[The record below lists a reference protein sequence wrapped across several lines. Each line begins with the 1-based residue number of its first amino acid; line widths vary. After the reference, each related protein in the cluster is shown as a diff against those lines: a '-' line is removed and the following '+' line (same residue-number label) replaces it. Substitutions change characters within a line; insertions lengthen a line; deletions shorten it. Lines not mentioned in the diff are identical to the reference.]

1 MPFLCPGKLL
11 LPPWTPLPH
20 AATRLRAG
28 ASQMGPGETQA
39 LPPRSLH
46 PEASPSFSGDRSLST
61 TPVLP
66 LPLRQLIQTGI
77 VWGNTKQGQ
86 QATSLL
92 LSGPGD
98 RANYLPVVSSCGRS
112 WAQGRGTPPTT
123 RSHFSSS
130 KVLPPAARYKLAL
143 TPHIPGPHK
152 SSWVAGPSPTPP
164 R

>member
-1 MPFLCPGKLL
+1 MPFLYPGKLL

-66 LPLRQLIQTGI
+66 LPLRQRIQTGI

-92 LSGPGD
+92 TVWAWRQSKLLASRELLWPLLGPGPRD
-98 RANYLPVVSSCGRS
+98 
-112 WAQGRGTPPTT
+112 TPPY
-123 RSHFSSS
+123 
-130 KVLPPAARYKLAL
+130 P
-143 TPHIPGPHK
+143 
-152 SSWVAGPSPTPP
+152 
-164 R
+164 